1 MLNRWNASQQSKKV
15 KFITPTIWKE
25 PIDEGDC
32 YFCQNTFKG
41 SNRKKKDSFT
51 TFEVTSVKRP
61 MDRSEKEMEDDIIST
76 ISSTESLGISDSD
89 DDHEEVKE
97 NDNAVSDED
106 EFEESDDE
114 VSNDDKDYTPYNV
127 KDKAPKRISKKQ
139 LNDLVKYLGLPKDK
153 AEYLTSFMKDKNWLE
168 KDVKVD
174 CFRNR
179 EETFRQYFTM
189 SKEPSFVY
197 CNNVNGLM
205 NELAPG
211 VYKDDE
217 WRLFL
222 DSSTRSLKAVLLHNT
237 NVYAPIPL
245 AHSTELK
252 ESYEDIQLVLNKIK
266 YAEHKW
272 LVCGDLKILTV
283 ILGQQSGYTKYPC
296 FLCLWDS
303 RDRMNHYKR
312 KIWTQ
317 RTSFEVNSMNV
328 IREPL
333 VNFNRVV
340 LPPLHIK
347 LGLMKQFVKALKK
360 EGECYQYL
368 QQQFPKLSEAKIKE
382 GVFDGSQ
389 IRKMLRDDSFIEHIN
404 DTEKAAW
411 DSFKGTVENFLG
423 NKKSENYKEIVA
435 KMVENF
441 QALGCNMNLKLHFLD
456 SHIDYFP
463 MNLGAYSEE
472 QGERF
477 HQDIKEMER
486 RYQGMGCQYDGRF
499 LLELEER
506 NGEKRCQT

>member
-1 MLNRWNASQQSKKV
+1 
-15 KFITPTIWKE
+15 
-25 PIDEGDC
+25 
-32 YFCQNTFKG
+32 
-41 SNRKKKDSFT
+41 
-51 TFEVTSVKRP
+51 
-61 MDRSEKEMEDDIIST
+61 
-76 ISSTESLGISDSD
+76 
-89 DDHEEVKE
+89 
-97 NDNAVSDED
+97 
-106 EFEESDDE
+106 
-114 VSNDDKDYTPYNV
+114 
-127 KDKAPKRISKKQ
+127 
-139 LNDLVKYLGLPKDK
+139 
-153 AEYLTSFMKDKNWLE
+153 
-168 KDVKVD
+168 
-174 CFRNR
+174 
-179 EETFRQYFTM
+179 M
-189 SKEPSFVY
+189 SKESSFVY

-205 NELAPG
+205 NELAPD

-283 ILGQQSGYTKYPC
+283 ILGQQFGYTKYPC

-333 VNFNRVV
+333 VNSNRVL

-389 IRKMLRDDSFIEHIN
+389 I
-404 DTEKAAW
+404 
-411 DSFKGTVENFLG
+411 
-423 NKKSENYKEIVA
+423 
-435 KMVENF
+435 
-441 QALGCNMNLKLHFLD
+441 
-456 SHIDYFP
+456 
-463 MNLGAYSEE
+463 
-472 QGERF
+472 
-477 HQDIKEMER
+477 
-486 RYQGMGCQYDGRF
+486 
-499 LLELEER
+499 
-506 NGEKRCQT
+506 